1 MNLLYLKF
9 FRQPFAIQSQ
19 AKQELLA
26 RYMVEDNSKG
36 DTVEEVQYELRN
48 DYRIVRS
55 VLRNLLSNMKH
66 YEEGEEALW
75 RQTC

>member
-1 MNLLYLKF
+1 
-9 FRQPFAIQSQ
+9 
-19 AKQELLA
+19 
-26 RYMVEDNSKG
+26 MVEDNSKG